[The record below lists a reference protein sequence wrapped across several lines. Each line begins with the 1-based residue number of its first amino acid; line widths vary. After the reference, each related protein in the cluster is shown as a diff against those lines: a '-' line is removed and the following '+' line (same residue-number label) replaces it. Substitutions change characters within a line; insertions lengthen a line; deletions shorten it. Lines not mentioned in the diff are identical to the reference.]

1 MMTSIKVRSV
11 IGFGFLALAAC
22 GGQVSSGSGEEG
34 SSSDN
39 TSGDNT
45 SGDKASGDNASGD
58 EEANLGQ
65 TQQAIRDGRDVP
77 IGSQLAASTVN
88 INGGSC
94 TGTIIG
100 PRHVLTAA
108 HCNALPRDPVTGAI
122 RSWVTFYNGANP
134 TSVTRDVLNVY
145 VPNGVTGA
153 GAADLTDNAGKF
165 ADIAVLQ
172 LDSTIPFGYRPARL
186 ADIYP
191 GNWSSMYQVGQG
203 NHDGAGN
210 GLRLMRYRMTYTY
223 SSNDADGHALVEA
236 ASDPGDSGGPIYL
249 APSPTELVVYGAN
262 FGNAWEWAWHG
273 KYTSVSFHLDRI
285 TRATGMSTLNGID
298 FAGRDYASVGGTTER
313 SCRTRCV
320 ADDRCQ
326 AFTWN
331 STDNR
336 CWLKTGWGWD
346 TIASVPHAK
355 SGLKSTT
362 GSCSRPSGDM
372 FCRI

>member
-1 MMTSIKVRSV
+1 MTSINVRSV
-11 IGFGFLALAAC
+11 MVGFGFLALAAC
-22 GGQVSSGSGEEG
+22 GGQVSEVTSSENSEGDKSSGEE
-34 SSSDN
+34 
-39 TSGDNT
+39 
-45 SGDKASGDNASGD
+45 
-58 EEANLGQ
+58 ANVGQ
-65 TQQAIRDGRDVP
+65 TQQAIREGRDVP

-108 HCNALPRDPVTGAI
+108 HCNVLPLDPATGAS
-122 RSWVTFYNGANP
+122 RAWVTFYDGANP
-134 TSVTRDVLNVY
+134 TSVTRNVLNVY
-145 VPNGVTGA
+145 VPSGVTGA

-172 LDSTIPFGYRPARL
+172 LDATIPAGYRPARL
-186 ADIYP
+186 ADTYP
-191 GNWSSMYQVGQG
+191 GNWASMYQVGQG
-203 NHDGAGN
+203 NHDGMSN
-210 GLRLMRYRMTYTY
+210 GLLLMRYRMTYTY

-262 FGNAWEWAWHG
+262 FGNVWEWAWHG
-273 KYTSVSFHLDRI
+273 KYTSTSFQLDRI
-285 TRATGMSTLNGID
+285 TRATGMSTLSGVD
-298 FAGRDYASVGGTTER
+298 FAGSDYRFVDGTTER

-320 ADDRCQ
+320 ADDVCK

-331 STDNR
+331 STTNR
-336 CWLKTGWGWD
+336 CWLKTGWSWS
-346 TIASVPHAK
+346 TIASAPHAR
-355 SGLKSTT
+355 SGLKSASGT
-362 GSCSRPSGDM
+362 GACSRPSGDM